1 MIKEGKSR
9 CWGGNWVEIG
19 AQKWGMST
27 QAVMIIIVKNLH
39 HDTSNA
45 YCQKSGVLGIILHA
59 SYSEEEEER

>member
-9 CWGGNWVEIG
+9 CWGGNWVDNVVVYQLDEIG

-39 HDTSNA
+39 HDTSSA
-45 YCQKSGVLGIILHA
+45 YC
-59 SYSEEEEER
+59 